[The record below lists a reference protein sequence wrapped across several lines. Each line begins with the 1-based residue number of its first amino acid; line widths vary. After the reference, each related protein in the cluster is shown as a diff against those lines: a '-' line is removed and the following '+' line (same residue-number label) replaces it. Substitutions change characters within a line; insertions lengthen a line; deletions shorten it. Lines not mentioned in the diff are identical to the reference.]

1 MPKAWWSGREALA
14 GVAHMAA
21 NFSSDQRQCS
31 IDVVFHQMDRQP
43 QRSDISLGEPH
54 IAARILFATAGNSVN
69 AAVHLDRQLC
79 GMAVEVE
86 DVGTERVLS
95 PEVQTIKSIGA

>member
-1 MPKAWWSGREALA
+1 
-14 GVAHMAA
+14 
-21 NFSSDQRQCS
+21 
-31 IDVVFHQMDRQP
+31 
-43 QRSDISLGEPH
+43 
-54 IAARILFATAGNSVN
+54 VN